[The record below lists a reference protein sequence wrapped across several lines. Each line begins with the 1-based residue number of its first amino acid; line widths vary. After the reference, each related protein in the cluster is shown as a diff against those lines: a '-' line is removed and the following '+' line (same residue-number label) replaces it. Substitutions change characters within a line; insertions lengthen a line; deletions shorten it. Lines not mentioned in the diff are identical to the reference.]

1 VVKIN
6 KIKANP
12 SDERPTIFHG
22 LLSSPLPDSEKSS
35 ARLAEEASVLLSA
48 GTDSSANTLAAITY
62 HLLSSPSILQKL
74 RKELISAIPNTE
86 ERQFPPLNKVETLPF
101 LSAIIQEGLRLH
113 PAIASRQQRVAPT
126 EDLVY
131 TSPSS
136 KAYRLPKGTTMSMS
150 PHLLSRIED
159 VYPDPMEFRPERF
172 LGEEGKALRGL
183 TMALS
188 KGGRMCLGMQ
198 LAYQEMFVL
207 LAGIFGRFD
216 GPDGVL
222 AGSQEGVEGEG
233 GKRVGEWLELF
244 ETDRS
249 DVEAV
254 RDLVSENVRDGSE
267 GVRVVV
273 KAG

>member
-1 VVKIN
+1 MKID
-6 KIKANP
+6 KIKANS

-35 ARLAEEASVLLSA
+35 ARLAEEAGVLLSA
-48 GTDSSANTLAAITY
+48 GTDSTANTIAAITY
-62 HLLSSPSILQKL
+62 HLLSNPSILQKL
-74 RKELISAIPNTE
+74 RKELLAAIPDAQ
-86 ERQFPPLNKVETLPF
+86 ERRFPPLNKVETLPY

-113 PAIASRQQRVAPT
+113 PPVVNRQQRVAPT

-136 KAYRLPKGTTMSMS
+136 NISYKLPKGTTLSMS

-159 VYPDPMEFRPERF
+159 IYPDPMEFRPERF
-172 LGEEGKALRGL
+172 LGEEGKMLRGL
-183 TMALS
+183 AMAFS

-198 LAYQEMFVL
+198 LANQEMFVL
-207 LAGIFGRFD
+207 LAGIFGRLD
-216 GPDGVL
+216 GKQGK
-222 AGSQEGVEGEG
+222 GE
-233 GKRVGEWLELF
+233 EWLELF

-249 DVEAV
+249 DVDIV
-254 RDLVSENVRDGSE
+254 RDLVTENVRDGSE

-273 KAG
+273 KGR

>member
-1 VVKIN
+1 VVKID

-22 LLSSPLPDSEKSS
+22 LLSSTLPDSEKSS

-62 HLLSSPSILQKL
+62 HLLSSPSILSKFRQ
-74 RKELISAIPNTE
+74 ELMTAIPDTE
-86 ERQFPPLNKVETLPF
+86 ERQFPPLNKVETLPY

-113 PAIASRQQRVAPT
+113 PAVSGRQQRVAPT

-131 TSPSS
+131 TPPSS
-136 KAYRLPKGTTMSMS
+136 KISYKLPKGTTMSMS
-150 PHLLSRIED
+150 PHLLSRIEEI
-159 VYPDPMEFRPERF
+159 YPDPMEFRPERF
-172 LGEEGKALRGL
+172 LSEEGKALRGL
-183 TMALS
+183 GMAFS

-216 GPDGVL
+216 GPGE
-222 AGSQEGVEGEG
+222 EGRGERRG
-233 GKRVGEWLELF
+233 GEWLELF
-244 ETDRS
+244 ETDRG
-249 DVEAV
+249 DVEIV
-254 RDLVSENVRDGSE
+254 RDLVTENVRDGSE

-273 KAG
+273 RGG